1 MGKVRD
7 GEEGL
12 GGWAAQ
18 SGQKRHVMVTRPP
31 TAPLRGFSLEKSP
44 RWSKRDGEEV
54 RDGEEGSGRWGR
66 FGRVRKVREGGPPR
80 VGRDAT

>member
-31 TAPLRGFSLEKSP
+31 TAPHRGFSLEKKTL
-44 RWSKRDGEEV
+44 WSTRDFEEA
-54 RDGEEGSGRWGR
+54 RDGEEGSGR
-66 FGRVRKVREGGPPR
+66 
-80 VGRDAT
+80 